1 MDKWIRTHYHE
12 VFEPEALEKFH
23 TDLLSV
29 SLNDMCAFSK
39 LISAWVAFVY
49 GDNALLSKIMRD
61 LGRDRLTEPMEF
73 SLYDSLYALLGDIY
87 AITADMKLRL
97 ALESVRIMQ
106 DQKSNV
112 IYGNAL
118 LTLGQVYS
126 ERNAYDEA
134 VKQFSEA
141 KIIFDRSNCVFLA
154 IIADVNRLLNLYKQG
169 AYQIVIEESE
179 RAVRQVSS
187 FSRPSTMQLDLY
199 KVYDLPIG
207 MALIELG
214 KYELALMHL
223 DACKASIDALKMFHL
238 HGLIEWSRFKA
249 MRLRGDFIK
258 LKDALEDYR
267 LTFSGLS
274 SPFLKGIEDYYE
286 LMSALET
293 KSEVDGAAL
302 ERLMHLLEH
311 HKKTL
316 NFILVEMMV
325 CLQLEG
331 IASFYKGQDIEW
343 LEARVV
349 EYGIVPITQ
358 MVKRLKDTLAYELSD
373 RELEILALLT
383 EGASNEQIGKR
394 LFISTGTVKW
404 HLNNIYSKLDVKNR
418 VQAIEKYRTLI
429 V

>member
-1 MDKWIRTHYHE
+1 MDKWIRDHYHE
-12 VFEPEALEKFH
+12 VFEPDALEKLH
-23 TDLLSV
+23 KALLSV
-29 SLNDMCAFSK
+29 SLDEMSVFSR

-49 GDNALLSKIMRD
+49 GDNALLSKIIR
-61 LGRDRLTEPMEF
+61 GIDRNSLTEPMEY
-73 SLYDSLYALLGDIY
+73 SLYDSLYALLGDLFN
-87 AITADMKLRL
+87 ITPDMKLKL
-97 ALESVRIMQ
+97 AIDSVRVMRGHH
-106 DQKSNV
+106 SNL

-126 ERNAYDEA
+126 ERNAYDDA
-134 VKQFSEA
+134 VKQFGEA
-141 KIIFDRSNCVFLA
+141 KTIFDRADCVFLT

-169 AYQIVIEESE
+169 AYKTVIEESE
-179 RAVRQVSS
+179 RAVRKVSS

-267 LTFSGLS
+267 RTFSGLT

-331 IASFYKGQDIEW
+331 IASFYKAQEIEW

-349 EYGIVPITQ
+349 EYGIVPIMQ